1 MIRLVNLS
9 AVTKVERH
17 DATSSVLDLIN
28 TFGGWV
34 EDTQFFSNKMVTI
47 RFVLPQGKIAGLIE
61 MLESKHIHAE
71 LASPF
76 VVQNAQAEQ
85 PGSIQLTF
93 IHDEPDLV
101 RPVPDIPGE

>member
-1 MIRLVNLS
+1 MIRLVSLS

-17 DATSSVLDLIN
+17 DATSCALDLIN
-28 TFGGWV
+28 TLGGWV

-47 RFVLPQGKIAGLIE
+47 RFVLPQGKIAELIE
-61 MLESKHIHAE
+61 MLELEHVHCE
-71 LASPF
+71 LAFPF
-76 VVQNAQAEQ
+76 VVHDGQAEQ

-101 RPVPDIPGE
+101 RPVPAIPGE

>member
-1 MIRLVNLS
+1 MIRLVSLS

-17 DATSSVLDLIN
+17 DATSCVIDSIN
-28 TFGGWV
+28 MLGGWV

-61 MLESKHIHAE
+61 KLELEHVHAE

-76 VVQNAQAEQ
+76 VLHDALAEQ

-101 RPVPDIPGE
+101 RPVPAIPGE

>member
-1 MIRLVNLS
+1 MIRPVSLS

-17 DATSSVLDLIN
+17 DATSYVLDMIN
-28 TFGGWV
+28 TLGGWV

-47 RFVLPQGKIAGLIE
+47 RFVLPQCRISEFIE
-61 MLESKHIHAE
+61 TLDMRHVHCE
-71 LASPF
+71 LAFPF
-76 VVQNAQAEQ
+76 VVHDGQAEQ

-101 RPVPDIPGE
+101 RPVPAIPGE